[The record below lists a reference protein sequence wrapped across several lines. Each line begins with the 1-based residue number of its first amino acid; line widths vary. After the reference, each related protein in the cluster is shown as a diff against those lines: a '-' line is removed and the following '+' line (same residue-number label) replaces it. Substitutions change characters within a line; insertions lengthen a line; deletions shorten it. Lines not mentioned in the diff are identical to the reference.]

1 MIDLFRS
8 DNVVV
13 RAVPAEDVSRWV
25 VTFDNYGLG
34 PGFDRPGF
42 GEDFLRQSGVSAI
55 HVLGRSDDWYQYPE
69 MAEAMAAVRQ
79 ATQGAARVLTYGSSM
94 GGYAAV
100 RFADAAGADAALA
113 ISPQYSIDP
122 ARVPFETR
130 WLQDGKRIAFRPEI
144 EKRLACQCRPTIVFD
159 SSSNDD
165 RHARLIADEIDA
177 DLIGLDYVHHPAT
190 TYLSEIGLLGGL
202 VFDAL
207 SGTLD
212 VPGFRVEATARRRNS
227 AVYLSR
233 LSEMQPACRLGLA
246 KRLAMRAVDRAPHSP
261 LALTSLAHC
270 LGRMEEHDQAIAL
283 YAQATE
289 LGQRSA
295 NYLVPYAN
303 GLIAAGR
310 LEEALDLAVEAVE
323 ELPAAAHLRYWLGT
337 IFSRLGRGEEAAAAL
352 EAAVALDPHQPVYR
366 QLLEECRPRLDEG
379 PEGLK
384 FSHILRFVRRRIS
397 APDLDAGR
405 RRRSAF

>member
-13 RAVPAEDVSRWV
+13 RSVPAKDVSRWV

-69 MAEAMAAVRQ
+69 MAEAMVAVRQ
-79 ATQGAARVLTYGSSM
+79 ATQGAARILTYGSSM
-94 GGYAAV
+94 GGYAAL

-122 ARVPFETR
+122 AKVPFETR

-144 EKRLACQCRPTIVFD
+144 DGRLACRCRPTIVFD
-159 SSSNDD
+159 SSSDDD

-190 TYLSEIGLLGGL
+190 TYLSETGLLGGL

-207 SGTLD
+207 SGELD
-212 VPGFRVEATARRRNS
+212 PRGFQAEAAARRRNS

-233 LSEMQPACRLGLA
+233 LSELQPDCRLNLA
-246 KRLAMRAVDRAPHSP
+246 NRLATRAVDHAPHSP
-261 LALTSLAHC
+261 LALTSLAQC
-270 LGRMEEHDQAIAL
+270 LGRMEKHDQAIAL
-283 YAQATE
+283 YARATE
-289 LGQRSA
+289 LGRRSA

-310 LEEALDLAVEAVE
+310 LEEALELAVEAVE
-323 ELPAAAHLRYWLGT
+323 KLPAAAHLKYWLGT
-337 IFSRLGRGEEAAAAL
+337 IFRRLARGEEAAEAF
-352 EAAVALDPHQPVYR
+352 EAAVALDPHQPIYR
-366 QLLEECRPRLDEG
+366 QLLEECRPRSDES
-379 PEGLK
+379 PEGSK

-397 APDLDAGR
+397 APDLDTRR
-405 RRRSAF
+405 RRRSAV